1 MGHSRRFSDVRLK
14 SAYPLEAAQERTFDH
29 FRIRA
34 NFVLARTPYH
44 TPKEPNRMKSLKE
57 CDHQRADGGET
68 GNILSSSSQRM
79 KPRGGLSFQLLE
91 MHRRTQWV
99 NVMHWLVSHQI

>member
-1 MGHSRRFSDVRLK
+1 MTRGLFSEDFADTLGIDLTSGSGHSRRFSDVRLK

-44 TPKEPNRMKSLKE
+44 TPKEPNRMKSL
-57 CDHQRADGGET
+57 
-68 GNILSSSSQRM
+68 
-79 KPRGGLSFQLLE
+79 
-91 MHRRTQWV
+91 
-99 NVMHWLVSHQI
+99 